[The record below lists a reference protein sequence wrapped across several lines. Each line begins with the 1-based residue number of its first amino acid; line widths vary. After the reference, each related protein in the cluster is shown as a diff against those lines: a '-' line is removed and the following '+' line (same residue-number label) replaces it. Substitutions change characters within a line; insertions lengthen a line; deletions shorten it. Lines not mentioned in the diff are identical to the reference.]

1 MNETTDLNPSYDRPH
16 QSQRLRG
23 LLAIETGG
31 RCGSIAW
38 HVVDGDRRYIP
49 LDPAKRSAV
58 TLASAIAEV
67 IVQSR
72 NDGVAIDAVAVNV
85 GPGSF
90 TGLRIGVTTAKTL
103 AYALGCRLIA
113 VDSLACAA
121 GVVFNQYPETP
132 TACVALNAY
141 RQQFFVAKW
150 QRDDWQRAF
159 ADDSHAAADEV
170 WATQRFRD
178 FVAESANQTGVRIAV
193 EPSALRQ
200 LQDAET
206 DVGNNDGNA
215 DAQRFESAQSLE
227 ITAQDVAAFA
237 LRLAQYD
244 HFVVPM
250 SCNPNYLRDSAAEEK
265 LR

>member
-1 MNETTDLNPSYDRPH
+1 MVITDFTSSIDRPA

-31 RCGSIAW
+31 RTGSVAW
-38 HVVDGDRRYIP
+38 HLADGPNRYIP
-49 LDPAKRSAV
+49 LDPSQRTAV

-67 IVQSR
+67 VDKSR
-72 NDGVAIDAVAVNV
+72 KDGVAIDAVAVNV

-121 GVVFNQYPETP
+121 GVVFDQNPDATSV
-132 TACVALNAY
+132 CVALNAY
-141 RQQFFVAKW
+141 RQQLFVARW
-150 QRDDWQRAF
+150 RRDDWQRAF
-159 ADDSHAAADEV
+159 ATDSHGAADEV

-178 FVAESANQTGVRIAV
+178 FVTVAANQPNAQIAV
-193 EPSALRQ
+193 DPSALRQ
-200 LQDAET
+200 LIDGDSGDGKVDAK
-206 DVGNNDGNA
+206 A
-215 DAQRFESAQSLE
+215 MESAQTLE

-237 LRLAQYD
+237 MRLAGHD
-244 HFVVPM
+244 HYVAPIG
-250 SCNPNYLRDSAAEEK
+250 CNPNYLRDSAAEEK